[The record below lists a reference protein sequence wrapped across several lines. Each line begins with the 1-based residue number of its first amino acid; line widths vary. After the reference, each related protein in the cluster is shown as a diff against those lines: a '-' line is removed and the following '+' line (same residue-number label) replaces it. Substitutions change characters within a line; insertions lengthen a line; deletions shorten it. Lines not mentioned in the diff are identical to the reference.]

1 MNSVPLLACFPWP
14 WPVRSEPVS
23 SRGHGRGRGTWTEG
37 GRSWGAAALRRAAE
51 ADVPG
56 QTASETTS
64 GGGRY
69 LKHRPPLGSLGA
81 VGSDTSVPDQ
91 ALTTVSNSVVL
102 RQAGARRCSGSSAS
116 ARRPSRT
123 PGTLPRSQP
132 PPALGLTGMA
142 ANDGNSC
149 TFGLRVRDGVV
160 VEVAHASCRAPV
172 RRPATEEQ
180 CRSAPSFNSVDADA
194 RARACASSPP
204 LPAMPLVAN
213 LRRRRIRSG
222 SADRRV
228 FCMFRL
234 QQVALCI
241 GALQLQHQG
250 VLF

>member
-1 MNSVPLLACFPWP
+1 MAGAIRAGVVS
-14 WPVRSEPVS
+14 RSWE
-23 SRGHGRGRGTWTEG
+23 GEGDLDGRGAVLGRRG
-37 GRSWGAAALRRAAE
+37 APAC
-51 ADVPG
+51 
-56 QTASETTS
+56 S
-64 GGGRY
+64 GGGRSGADGE
-69 LKHRPPLGSLGA
+69 RNNIRGWTVFETPSTPGSLGA
-81 VGSDTSVPDQ
+81 IGSDTSVPDQ

-149 TFGLRVRDGVV
+149 TDGLRVRDGVV

-194 RARACASSPP
+194 RAQACASSPP

-222 SADRRV
+222 SVGRRV

-234 QQVALCI
+234 QVALCI
-241 GALQLQHQG
+241 GALQLQHQA

>member
-1 MNSVPLLACFPWP
+1 MNSVPLLACFP

-56 QTASETTS
+56 QTARETTS

-81 VGSDTSVPDQ
+81 IGSDTSVPDQ

-123 PGTLPRSQP
+123 PKPRRS
-132 PPALGLTGMA
+132 
-142 ANDGNSC
+142 S
-149 TFGLRVRDGVV
+149 
-160 VEVAHASCRAPV
+160 RAPFWAKPCACLGETPRGRGTASFEMCV
-172 RRPATEEQ
+172 P
-180 CRSAPSFNSVDADA
+180 PSSL
-194 RARACASSPP
+194 SPPP
-204 LPAMPLVAN
+204 LPLSSPCVGFDLPA
-213 LRRRRIRSG
+213 
-222 SADRRV
+222 
-228 FCMFRL
+228 
-234 QQVALCI
+234 
-241 GALQLQHQG
+241 
-250 VLF
+250 